1 MESGGGGTI
10 SLPFWPNGKE
20 GNIRGGAAENDDCD
34 YGRAGWKAKK
44 NMQEEMSVDALPS
57 PSGFCHVLQMQVCC

>member
-1 MESGGGGTI
+1 MRNNEFRRKTAQFQMGVESGGGTI

-44 NMQEEMSVDALPS
+44 HAGRN
-57 PSGFCHVLQMQVCC
+57 VC